1 MILRVLDLIAMKADI
16 HPKYNAETKV
26 ACACGNSFVTG
37 STLQNIETDICSAC
51 HPFYTKK
58 QRDVQTGRVEEYQK
72 RMERSKKA
80 KAEKDAIAKQ
90 RAAKK
95 TESEEA
101 TDASEK

>member
-1 MILRVLDLIAMKADI
+1 MKADI
-16 HPKYNAETKV
+16 HPQYNAETKV
-26 ACACGNSFVTG
+26 TCACGNSFVTG

-72 RMERSKKA
+72 RMERSQKA
-80 KAEKDAIAKQ
+80 KAEKEAIAKQ

-95 TESEEA
+95 AEKEKEEA
-101 TDASEK
+101 SAEK